1 MPTLRTWSG
10 PVAAVVLAV
19 LTGVAAA
26 PHAFAGIDEVDQK
39 LESVERALEQE
50 RAQGERLESAA
61 AALARE
67 VAALRADLIEAA
79 HASQNYEEH
88 VTTLEARLS
97 GLAHEEADKSETL
110 RRRRATLA
118 ATLGALQRLG
128 RQSPEALIAAPAA
141 IDDTIRTSLLLGAVV
156 PLLDDEARRLR
167 AELDALTRLRR
178 EIATERLELAAA
190 TDRLAAERRRLATL
204 HARKLALQ
212 RETLAKH
219 REAGRAA
226 ARLAA
231 EAKDL
236 RELLQKLAAAA
247 APPPAAEKPT
257 PPAATDD
264 ASTSV
269 VALAPP
275 PQPAVA
281 RPGRSFSAARGSLPM
296 PARGRVVGRFG
307 EATESGRS
315 KGITIETRADAQ
327 VVTPYDGEVV
337 FAGPFR
343 GYGQLLII
351 QHGEGYHTLLAGFSR
366 IDSVLGQWLLAGE
379 PVGVMGRGSNGN
391 PALYVELRRNGDA
404 INPLPWL
411 AASDRKVSG

>member
-50 RAQGERLESAA
+50 RAQGERLESSA

-67 VAALRADLIEAA
+67 VAGLRADLIEAA

-88 VTTLEARLS
+88 VTALEVRLARL
-97 GLAHEEADKSETL
+97 AREDADKSETL

-118 ATLGALQRLG
+118 ATLGALQRLS
-128 RQSPEALIAAPAA
+128 RQPPEALIAAPAA
-141 IDDTIRTSLLLGAVV
+141 IDDTIRASLLLGAVV

-167 AELDALTRLRR
+167 AELDELTRVRR

-219 REAGRAA
+219 RRAGRAA

-231 EAKDL
+231 AAKDL
-236 RELLQKLAAAA
+236 RELLQKLTV
-247 APPPAAEKPT
+247 APPPAAEKPA
-257 PPAATDD
+257 PAAATDG

-275 PQPAVA
+275 PQPAAA